1 MEFLLHPMKINSSFS
16 LWCNIALYHDDSEL
30 SELRCEHSVVQL
42 CTTLETVCVCLT
54 YLECVFFTRFQKQVC
69 CELWTYGQPNRL
81 YMLVKTSMIKS
92 I

>member
-1 MEFLLHPMKINSSFS
+1 MEEIFLYPMKINSSFS

-54 YLECVFFTRFQKQVC
+54 YLECVFSLVFR
-69 CELWTYGQPNRL
+69 NRSAVSFGL
-81 YMLVKTSMIKS
+81 MGNPTDCTCLLRHP
-92 I
+92 